1 MFPNSEYFKCNYVLA
16 EEGEPGRTPLLV
28 KIHGRS
34 PIQSTDKNL
43 MGYLLS
49 LLKESSF
56 STFDSGRRMA
66 DLVFPYEVLVRG
78 PGKRCLYLEGL
89 PLLILF

>member
-1 MFPNSEYFKCNYVLA
+1 MFPKSKYFKCNYVLE
-16 EEGEPGRTPLLV
+16 EEGETEKTPLLV

-34 PIQSTDKNL
+34 PIQSTGKNL

-78 PGKRCLYLEGL
+78 PGKRCPYLEGL